1 MPDIATQLPLIL
13 QVSFCVA
20 GLVTL
25 IFGFFLGTR
34 YVPDDDLMTRAM
46 FVVGLAACFI
56 ATIAMCNGAPF
67 IVGIGH
73 LFGGFLM
80 GTGLGMRARPRE

>member
-1 MPDIATQLPLIL
+1 MPEVALQLALIL
-13 QVSFCVA
+13 QVAFCVA
-20 GLVTL
+20 ALVTL

-34 YVPDDDLMTRAM
+34 YTPEDELMTRAI
-46 FVVGLAACFI
+46 FVVGLAGCFI
-56 ATIAMCNGAPF
+56 ATVALCNGAPY

-80 GTGLGMRARPRE
+80 GTGMGMRARPRE

>member
-1 MPDIATQLPLIL
+1 MQETALQLSLVL
-13 QVSFCVA
+13 QMAFCVG
-20 GLVTL
+20 GLPTL

-34 YVPDDDLMTRAM
+34 YVPDDALMTRAM
-46 FVVGLAACFI
+46 FILGLAACFF
-56 ATIAMCNGAPF
+56 ATIATCNGAPY

-80 GTGLGMRARPRE
+80 GAGMGMRARPRE